1 MIWGFSAVG
10 AVDSKKSPLVWVAP
24 ISAGDQDDERV
35 GDDPD
40 ATSAAQAS
48 NVSALA
54 GKVWPKT
61 NVVISEVVSNNP
73 QIIFFIRS
81 M

>member
-1 MIWGFSAVG
+1 
-10 AVDSKKSPLVWVAP
+10 
-24 ISAGDQDDERV
+24 
-35 GDDPD
+35 
-40 ATSAAQAS
+40 
-48 NVSALA
+48 VSALA